1 MESHSEGIL
10 SQANPSPKLVK
21 GINLLTAEEMRVLDE
36 MTELY
41 RQTLDELEREGYK
54 KDVSLEE
61 LDKFDEYF
69 LNDEIE

>member
-1 MESHSEGIL
+1 MAKQRSRT
-10 SQANPSPKLVK
+10 AKLVK
-21 GINLLTAEEMRVLDE
+21 GIDLLTAEEMRALDE

-69 LNDEIE
+69 LNDEKE

>member
-1 MESHSEGIL
+1 MRAFFLKPIH
-10 SQANPSPKLVK
+10 PPTLVK
-21 GINLLTAEEMRVLDE
+21 GIDLLTAEEMRVLDE